1 MSLLASESTSTSIK
15 VPESQRT
22 TDKAEQPV
30 DALFRRLRASV
41 LPESPYIL
49 HVRSTYRKS
58 PEHASLWRS
67 GTHFDLNEEELQY
80 LTFKDRTNDLTPGL
94 FCRGGWDD
102 GNGGLAP
109 PEEPYSRT
117 SSDGTPLQGQRQKK
131 KISLADYNRRDK
143 KKAVAAP
150 SKLLDPRTR
159 LQEQD
164 NASIK
169 ELDANARL
177 SQPVQVE
184 LHDQKRYAL
193 LMILTSIDTY
203 ICQIG
208 GRGECRKRSQCFRAT
223 HSCPIF

>member
-1 MSLLASESTSTSIK
+1 MSLLASEATSTSTR

-22 TDKAEQPV
+22 IDKAEQPV
-30 DALFRRLRASV
+30 DVQFRRLKASV

-58 PEHASLWRS
+58 PEHASLWAT

-80 LTFKDRTNDLTPGL
+80 LTFKDRSNDLTPGL

-117 SSDGTPLQGQRQKK
+117 SSDGTPLQGQGQKK
-131 KISLADYNRRDK
+131 KISLADYNRRDR
-143 KKAVAAP
+143 KKAVTTP
-150 SKLLDPRTR
+150 NKPLDPRTKI
-159 LQEQD
+159 QEPD
-164 NASIK
+164 IASIK
-169 ELDANARL
+169 ELDTNARL
-177 SQPVQVE
+177 SQSVQVE
-184 LHDQKRYAL
+184 LQDQKRYAL
-193 LMILTSIDTY
+193 LMILILIDTY
-203 ICQIG
+203 IYQIG
-208 GRGECRKRSQCFRAT
+208 GRDTCRKRSQCFRAT